1 MSNKRIENNH
11 PFIIGVYFIEKH
23 SLNKIYEEKKE
34 NMERITMVEEFS
46 NQLGDEDEITIEKI
60 SLSPF
65 DNMTKD
71 LMKDPVKG

>member
-1 MSNKRIENNH
+1 
-11 PFIIGVYFIEKH
+11 
-23 SLNKIYEEKKE
+23 
-34 NMERITMVEEFS
+34 MERITMVEEFS